1 MPTKSP
7 KSQSSAA
14 AKAPKASK
22 PKGKKS
28 AKSPAKEKP
37 KASVR
42 KKRTPG
48 KASAKLTPSF
58 TLEPKAPAA
67 EPVISHDDIALRAYF
82 IGERR
87 QKMGWAGDS
96 ATDWAD
102 AVSQLRAE
110 ALEKPLKKR

>member
-14 AKAPKASK
+14 AQALKASK
-22 PKGKKS
+22 PKGEKS
-28 AKSPAKEKP
+28 PKTPAKEKP
-37 KASVR
+37 KATVR

-58 TLEPKAPAA
+58 TLEPKAPSA
-67 EPVISHDDIALRAYF
+67 EPVIPHDDIALRAYF